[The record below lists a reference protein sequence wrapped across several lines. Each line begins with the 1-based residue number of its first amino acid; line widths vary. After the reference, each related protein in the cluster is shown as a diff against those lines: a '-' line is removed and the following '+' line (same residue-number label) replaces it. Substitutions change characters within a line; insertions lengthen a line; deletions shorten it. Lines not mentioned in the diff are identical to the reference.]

1 MNGVTSQVG
10 MMRATMEMLA
20 AQVLNQ
26 PPVAFGNAIQQEL
39 AWTDA
44 RPPTQRAPTQYD
56 PPVWVPFI
64 LTQHAQTTLL
74 EDPRRKPLVLL
85 DSLLPKQLPKPPAG
99 LVPVGHDKD
108 EEETSRFI
116 STMIKAKELLN
127 ARQPPTPT
135 KPYLPAPAAL
145 PPRAWRAFNAL
156 FSPTQLARLPQEGHP
171 HGPF

>member
-1 MNGVTSQVG
+1 

-20 AQVLNQ
+20 AQVLKQ

-44 RPPTQRAPTQYD
+44 RPPTQHAPTQYD
-56 PPVWVPFI
+56 PPVWVPFV

-85 DSLLPKQLPKPPAG
+85 DSLLPKQPPAG

-116 STMIKAKELLN
+116 STMIKAKELLD
-127 ARQPPTPT
+127 AAPGA
-135 KPYLPAPAAL
+135 PYLPSPKLHL